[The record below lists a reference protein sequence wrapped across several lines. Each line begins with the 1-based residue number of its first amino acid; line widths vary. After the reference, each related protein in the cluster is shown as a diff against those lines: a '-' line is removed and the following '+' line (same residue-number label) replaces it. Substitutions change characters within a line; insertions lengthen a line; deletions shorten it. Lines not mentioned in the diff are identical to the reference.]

1 MNIFDLPPVNATLNG
16 LSTCLIAAGWNAIRR
31 DRKRVHRACMV
42 TGRDALQRVRDSASA
57 SVSTRLPGRAG
68 ARPYRFS
75 TAEETSHQ
83 RNRGRERFVCAL
95 LAALALVSCNNDKI
109 EVYRIPKEG
118 VTVAMQNESPGL
130 PPAPAGNPAR
140 WVKPEGWIEQP
151 LSEMRLGSFK
161 VDGSNATSAD
171 VSVTAFPGDAGGLAP
186 NVNRWRGQL
195 QLPPLEED
203 QLRQT
208 IQRTEVE
215 GVQTYL
221 VDIQTS
227 ENAPKPSRILG
238 AILETPDRTWFV
250 KMTGNP
256 ELIENQRQKF
266 LDFVKSFRFISATQG
281 QVPESAGSNKP
292 KSTNDK

>member
-1 MNIFDLPPVNATLNG
+1 MEKSFPSWSSSSISSG
-16 LSTCLIAAGWNAIRR
+16 RR
-31 DRKRVHRACMV
+31 HQRAWFYRPALCQ
-42 TGRDALQRVRDSASA
+42 RDAL
-57 SVSTRLPGRAG
+57 SVGALKYQGQGRLRARLG
-68 ARPYRFS
+68 CA
-75 TAEETSHQ
+75 
-83 RNRGRERFVCAL
+83 FVVL
-95 LAALALVSCNNDKI
+95 ALASCNNDKI

-118 VTVAMQNESPGL
+118 VTVAMQDGSAGL
-130 PPAPAGNPAR
+130 PPALVGNPAK

-161 VDGSNATSAD
+161 VDGSNATAAD

-215 GVQTYL
+215 GVQIYL
-221 VDIQTS
+221 IDIRTS
-227 ENAPKPSRILG
+227 ENAPKPSQILG

-256 ELIENQRQKF
+256 ELVENQRQKF
-266 LDFVKSFRFISATQG
+266 LDFVKSFRFTSATQG
-281 QVPESAGSNKP
+281 QVPEIAGSNKP

>member
-1 MNIFDLPPVNATLNG
+1 MGLN
-16 LSTCLIAAGWNAIRR
+16 LRR
-31 DRKRVHRACMV
+31 DFHLGCRSRSHSDVAATKSSSSSMSLE
-42 TGRDALQRVRDSASA
+42 GRRFCRPLFARCKGLLAAKFKDRGRGRVRRRKESLQLD
-57 SVSTRLPGRAG
+57 RIL
-68 ARPYRFS
+68 
-75 TAEETSHQ
+75 
-83 RNRGRERFVCAL
+83 CAFA
-95 LAALALVSCNNDKI
+95 AALALVSCNNDKI

-118 VTVAMQNESPGL
+118 VTVAMQNGSAGL
-130 PPAPAGNPAR
+130 PPAPAGNPAK
-140 WVKPEGWIEQP
+140 WVKPEGWSEQP

-203 QLRQT
+203 QLQQT

-221 VDIQTS
+221 VDIQTPD
-227 ENAPKPSRILG
+227 NAAKPSRILG
-238 AILETPDRTWFV
+238 AVLETPDRTWFV
-250 KMTGNP
+250 KMTGSP
-256 ELIENQRQKF
+256 ELIESQRQKF
-266 LDFVKSFRFISATQG
+266 LDFVKSFRFTSAIEG
-281 QVPESAGSNKP
+281 QVPETAGSNKP

>member
-1 MNIFDLPPVNATLNG
+1 MEKSFSSSISSDRRHQ
-16 LSTCLIAAGWNAIRR
+16 AAWLYRPALYQ
-31 DRKRVHRACMV
+31 C
-42 TGRDALQRVRDSASA
+42 DALPAATFKDR
-57 SVSTRLPGRAG
+57 GRE
-68 ARPYRFS
+68 RR
-75 TAEETSHQ
+75 
-83 RNRGRERFVCAL
+83 RERFVCAL
-95 LAALALVSCNNDKI
+95 VVVLALVSCNNDKI

-118 VTVAMQNESPGL
+118 VTVAMQDGSAGL
-130 PPAPAGNPAR
+130 PPAPVGNPAR
-140 WVKPEGWIEQP
+140 WVKPDGWIEQP

-203 QLRQT
+203 QLRQA
-208 IQRTEVE
+208 IPRTEVE

-256 ELIENQRQKF
+256 ELVENQRQKF
-266 LDFVKSFRFISATQG
+266 LDFVKSFRFTPTTQG
-281 QVPESAGSNKP
+281 QVPEISNKP

>member
-1 MNIFDLPPVNATLNG
+1 MNIFDLPPALDQCDALPAATLKYRG
-16 LSTCLIAAGWNAIRR
+16 R
-31 DRKRVHRACMV
+31 DR
-42 TGRDALQRVRDSASA
+42 L
-57 SVSTRLPGRAG
+57 RLGWA
-68 ARPYRFS
+68 F
-75 TAEETSHQ
+75 
-83 RNRGRERFVCAL
+83 
-95 LAALALVSCNNDKI
+95 ALALALASCNNDKI

-118 VTVAMQNESPGL
+118 VTVAMQDGSAGL
-130 PPAPAGNPAR
+130 PPAPVGNPAK
-140 WVKPEGWIEQP
+140 WVKPEGWTEQP

-221 VDIQTS
+221 VDIQTA

-238 AILETPDRTWFV
+238 AILETPDRAWFV

-256 ELIENQRQKF
+256 QLIENQRQKF
-266 LDFVKSFRFISATQG
+266 LDFVKSFRFTSTTQG
-281 QVPESAGSNKP
+281 QVPEIAGSNKP

>member
-1 MNIFDLPPVNATLNG
+1 MEKSFSSSSSSSSSISSGRRRQRAWFYRPALYQCDALPAATL
-16 LSTCLIAAGWNAIRR
+16 
-31 DRKRVHRACMV
+31 K
-42 TGRDALQRVRDSASA
+42 
-57 SVSTRLPGRAG
+57 
-68 ARPYRFS
+68 Y
-75 TAEETSHQ
+75 
-83 RNRGRERFVCAL
+83 RGRGRLRPRLGCAL
-95 LAALALVSCNNDKI
+95 LALALVSCNNDKI

-118 VTVAMQNESPGL
+118 VTVAMQDGSAGL
-130 PPAPAGNPAR
+130 PPAPAGNPAK

-171 VSVTAFPGDAGGLAP
+171 VSVTAFPGDAGGLAQ

-221 VDIQTS
+221 VDIQTA

-238 AILETPDRTWFV
+238 AILETSDRTWFV

-256 ELIENQRQKF
+256 QLVENQRQKF
-266 LDFVKSFRFISATQG
+266 LDFVKSIRFTSATQD
-281 QVPESAGSNKP
+281 QVPEIAGSNKP